1 VRNTHHMMQSIQ
13 KSILF
18 KAHQTIYTES
28 DNATNIIAAIL
39 IRSKTSS
46 ECLHILTLVPSAAL
60 TDIPYPFYGNVR
72 ININLL
78 K

>member
-1 VRNTHHMMQSIQ
+1 MQSIQ
-13 KSILF
+13 KCILF
-18 KAHQTIYTES
+18 KAHQTTCTDS
-28 DNATNIIAAIL
+28 DNAAFFAAIF
-39 IRSKTSS
+39 IRSETNS
-46 ECLHILTLVPSAAL
+46 ECLHILTLVTSAAL